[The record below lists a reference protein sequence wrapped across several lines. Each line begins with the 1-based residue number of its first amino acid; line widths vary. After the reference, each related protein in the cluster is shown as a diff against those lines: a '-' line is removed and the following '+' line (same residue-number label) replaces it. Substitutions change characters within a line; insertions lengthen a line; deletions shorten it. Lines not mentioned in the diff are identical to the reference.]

1 MSVPMPTDLD
11 DTLEHVIRIII
22 IIIIIIVDLLSFPL
36 SSNERTG
43 SGRSRE
49 TLKMECITREDQG
62 KVRSFSPL
70 AIVTRKQRQQ
80 KQQCAMHEGS
90 CDRRRPDN
98 LNILFLCRKK
108 EEKERRKD
116 GSNGCP
122 VALYARQSSTQ
133 RIKYFVCFYRT
144 VVIFLVLARLKL
156 FQDGEIILV
165 SVLFYDLFLWTTYVR
180 LLLYYYYY

>member
-1 MSVPMPTDLD
+1 MI
-11 DTLEHVIRIII
+11 HWNIIKVIIV
-22 IIIIIIVDLLSFPL
+22 IVDLVSFPL

-43 SGRSRE
+43 SGRSCE
-49 TLKMECITREDQG
+49 TLKTECITREDQG
-62 KVRSFSPL
+62 KARRKASL
-70 AIVTRKQRQQ
+70 HMTREEQRQQ

-122 VALYARQSSTQ
+122 VAPYARH
-133 RIKYFVCFYRT
+133 VEH
-144 VVIFLVLARLKL
+144 A
-156 FQDGEIILV
+156 EN
-165 SVLFYDLFLWTTYVR
+165 
-180 LLLYYYYY
+180 